1 MTDYTRAVYEHLRTL
16 GEVGGPEFKTDI
28 HPWLMKKYDLS
39 SEEAHAVRERV
50 MHELKQRGMVERVNT
65 RGNLR
70 ILTDWYPEPW
80 KDPDGKFVDSGL
92 EPVPDD
98 DGIT

>member
-28 HPWLMKKYDLS
+28 HPWLMKKYKLTN
-39 SEEAHAVRERV
+39 EEAHAVRERV
-50 MHELKQRGMVERVNT
+50 MQELKGRGMVERLNT

-70 ILTDWYPEPW
+70 IVTEYYPDPYS
-80 KDPDGKFVDSGL
+80 DPDGKFVDSGL
-92 EPVPDD
+92 RPVDE
-98 DGIT
+98 